1 MPTTMAGTGRECPDI
16 RVAENA
22 EISVPKLCA
31 KSRKRNAPI
40 GSVSIKAANASGS
53 VMFGTF

>member
-1 MPTTMAGTGRECPDI
+1 MDGTGRECPDI
-16 RVAENA
+16 RVAKNA

-31 KSRKRNAPI
+31 KSRKRNAPN